1 MFQAWDKKF
10 LDMAEMVSLWSKD
23 PSTKVG
29 AVIVDKNNRLISVG
43 YNGFPRGIPDDE
55 RLKQRDKKYDI
66 IVHAEMNAILFANV
80 PIQGFTLY
88 TYPFEPCSRCA
99 SVIIQTGIS
108 RVVSLPN
115 KEDRWE
121 ANFEISRNLFKEAG
135 VKLEYYEP

>member
-1 MFQAWDKKF
+1 MLKEWDKKF
-10 LDMAEMVSLWSKD
+10 LDMAEMVSAWSKD

-29 AVIVDKNNRLISVG
+29 AVIVDKNNRLVSVG
-43 YNGFPRGIPDDE
+43 YNGFPRGIKDDD
-55 RLKQRDKKYDI
+55 RLNKRDKKYDI

-108 RVVSLPN
+108 RVVSLTN
-115 KEDRWE
+115 KENRWE
-121 ANFEISRNLFKEAG
+121 DNFQISRNLFREAG
-135 VKLEYYEP
+135 VKLEYYES